1 MILDVKSAHVQTNRI
16 VPRATHL
23 FGNLELC
30 AIPYY
35 RISKKLATL
44 AFSFVNKLLKI
55 WLSYFD
61 LKYFYGISY
70 FFN

>member
-44 AFSFVNKLLKI
+44 AFSFVNKLFK
-55 WLSYFD
+55 
-61 LKYFYGISY
+61 K
-70 FFN
+70 